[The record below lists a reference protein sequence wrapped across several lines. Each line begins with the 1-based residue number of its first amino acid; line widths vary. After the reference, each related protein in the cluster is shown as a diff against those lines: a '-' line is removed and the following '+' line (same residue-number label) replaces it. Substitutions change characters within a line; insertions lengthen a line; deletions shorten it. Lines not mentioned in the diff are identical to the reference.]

1 MAEETLEPKKA
12 APQKK
17 AASRRRIQAKNT
29 PAGHQAATA
38 RTAPPKK
45 AASPQQGRA
54 QNSAAGS
61 KASSAG
67 AAEQAARDTLAGI
80 AGTTSR
86 VVNKAVS
93 ILEEELAIGI
103 GATQDIEQKFV
114 DVNKVRSAD
123 PEEVMQRFRKDSHD
137 VVDIMLDLINVA
149 TNGLGNLSDRALKIG
164 ITQPKKSGEKS
175 SAGVIPSLA
184 VPTVVKPG
192 EAVEIPMTL
201 ENESDK
207 ATESFVFHCSDL
219 MNTAGESISARQVTF
234 SPERL
239 IIEPQKATILTVI
252 VNVPDN
258 ASPGVYSGLL
268 QATRMDQL
276 RAVLTIQI
284 G

>member
-1 MAEETLEPKKA
+1 MTDEKLDTNEAASGKKTRRA
-12 APQKK
+12 RRNQEKNPAADQKAPQAETK
-17 AASRRRIQAKNT
+17 
-29 PAGHQAATA
+29 
-38 RTAPPKK
+38 
-45 AASPQQGRA
+45 
-54 QNSAAGS
+54 
-61 KASSAG
+61 
-67 AAEQAARDTLAGI
+67 EQAAQLDILAGI

-86 VVNKAVS
+86 IVNRAAS

-103 GATQDIEQKFV
+103 GATQNIEQKFV
-114 DVNKVRSAD
+114 DVEKVRSANSQ
-123 PEEVMQRFRKDSHD
+123 EVIQRFRKDTHD
-137 VVDIMLDLINVA
+137 VVDILIDLVNVA
-149 TNGLGNLSDRALKIG
+149 TNALGNLSDRALSIG
-164 ITQPKKSGEKS
+164 IKQPKKAGGK
-175 SAGVIPSLA
+175 AATGVIPSLA

-207 ATESFVFHCSDL
+207 PTEAFFFHCSDL
-219 MNTAGESISARQVTF
+219 MNTAGERIPAHQVTF

-239 IIEPQKATILTVI
+239 MIEPQKATIVTVI
-252 VNVPDN
+252 VHVPEN